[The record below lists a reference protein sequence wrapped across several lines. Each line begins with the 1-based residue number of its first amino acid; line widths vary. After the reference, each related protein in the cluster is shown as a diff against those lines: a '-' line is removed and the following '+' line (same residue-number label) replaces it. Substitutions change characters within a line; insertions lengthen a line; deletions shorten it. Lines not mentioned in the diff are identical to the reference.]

1 VTSEPARRRL
11 AAAWEARLFEGV
23 RMLGPDETA
32 VAGCG
37 FLPED
42 SEANTYYE
50 VAHGPVK
57 NGRAPRHRGAVV
69 RGAKRGN

>member
-1 VTSEPARRRL
+1 MSEAARRRL
-11 AAAWEARLFEGV
+11 AAAWGARLF
-23 RMLGPDETA
+23 
-32 VAGCG
+32 AGCG

-50 VAHGPVK
+50 ATHGPVK

-69 RGAKRGN
+69 RGARRGN